1 MAAGPRQSLRVSLQ
15 RAVCECR
22 GRARFCV
29 FVADA
34 TDSFLVFWCVRVF
47 RGPVLRSAVFVN
59 DAMVRLLVLVLG
71 LLGPHWPNAVS
82 ANWM

>member
-1 MAAGPRQSLRVSLQ
+1 LVVFGRRRFFWFFVWFFRV
-15 RAVCECR
+15 R
-22 GRARFCV
+22 RARPAV
-29 FVADA
+29 HPAV
-34 TDSFLVFWCVRVF
+34 VRAALF
-47 RGPVLRSAVFVN
+47 N